1 MRVSRNHLENS
12 SMTQNRENEDTAQVI
27 QIQVDEGMN
36 LQGIYDEKS
45 QDWVTDQ
52 MIRLQKE
59 RDREDSKF
67 VNWKM

>member
-1 MRVSRNHLENS
+1 
-12 SMTQNRENEDTAQVI
+12 MTQNRENEDTAQVI

>member
-1 MRVSRNHLENS
+1 
-12 SMTQNRENEDTAQVI
+12 MTQDRENEDTAQVI
-27 QIQVDEGMN
+27 QMQVDEGMN

>member
-1 MRVSRNHLENS
+1 
-12 SMTQNRENEDTAQVI
+12 MTQNRENEDTAQVI
-27 QIQVDEGMN
+27 QMQVDEGMN

>member
-1 MRVSRNHLENS
+1 
-12 SMTQNRENEDTAQVI
+12 MTQDRENEDTAQVI

>member
-12 SMTQNRENEDTAQVI
+12 SMTQERENEDTAQVI
-27 QIQVDEGMN
+27 QMQVDEGMN